1 MEVDALFS
9 GIVHHTNVLDEIV
22 QRMLSTSACRIY
34 GNVRT
39 TLRTVFQQGIHI
51 HDINLYLRSPV
62 FKYLCLCL
70 IHSLHLFT
78 TVICPE
84 IINFMISSFY
94 FSETLFQ
101 CDFDSIMLS
110 TKN

>member
-51 HDINLYLRSPV
+51 RDINLDL
-62 FKYLCLCL
+62 
-70 IHSLHLFT
+70 
-78 TVICPE
+78 
-84 IINFMISSFY
+84 
-94 FSETLFQ
+94 
-101 CDFDSIMLS
+101 
-110 TKN
+110 